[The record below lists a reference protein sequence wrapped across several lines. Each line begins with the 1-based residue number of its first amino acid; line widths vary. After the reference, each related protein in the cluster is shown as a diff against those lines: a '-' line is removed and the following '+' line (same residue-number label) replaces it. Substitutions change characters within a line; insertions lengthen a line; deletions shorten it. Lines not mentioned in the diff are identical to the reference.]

1 MSIALVLFGGAVAV
15 QSAAADTVGQQ
26 EQQVKDVVAE
36 IDRMQQKV
44 DQYNEEYLGALND
57 QAAVETQIT
66 QSQQQIAAQ
75 EASLAVLQGQ
85 LANVAVEQFMG
96 GGGGALGPLFDDP
109 SQIDDTLQREHLAT
123 VAVDAGSVST
133 DDYETLLSNLD
144 TAQKQLVK
152 KQQEAMDLAAR
163 AAASKAKAEQAA
175 SDLQARLVQEK
186 LKLGDLIQQEQD
198 RQAAAAQAQ
207 YEQQQAAAKAAAAA
221 QASARAAAQAA
232 ANTPKSSGNTS
243 SGSNSSSGNS
253 TSGNSSS
260 GNSSSGN
267 STSGNSSSGNSP
279 SNSGSSN
286 SNSNSNSSSSSGS
299 SSSNASSSNGGGG
312 NPPPVSGRAQVAVSA
327 AASQL
332 GVPYKFAQS
341 SPGVAFDCSG
351 LTAYAWGQA
360 GVAIPHQSAAQ
371 YASTPHVPKDQAQPG
386 DLIFYYSPI
395 SHVGIYVGGGSMIHA
410 PNTGSVVSYSAVHWD
425 KVVGVSR
432 PG

>member
-1 MSIALVLFGGAVAV
+1 MRRSTSFRCAVALVAVLFSGAVAV
-15 QSAAADTVGQQ
+15 QPAAADTVGQQ

-44 DQYNEEYLGALND
+44 DQYNEDYLAALND
-57 QAAVETQIT
+57 QAAVEAQIA
-66 QSQQQIAAQ
+66 QSQQQIAVQ
-75 EASLAVLQGQ
+75 QASLAVLQGQ

-109 SQIDDTLQREHLAT
+109 AQLDDTLQREHLAT

-133 DDYETLLSNLD
+133 DDYETLLSDLD

-152 KQQEAMDLAAR
+152 KQQEAIDLAAR

-186 LKLGDLIQQEQD
+186 NKLGDLIQQEQD
-198 RQAAAAQAQ
+198 RQAAAAQAK
-207 YEQQQAAAKAAAAA
+207 YEQEQAAARAA
-221 QASARAAAQAA
+221 AAAQAA
-232 ANTPKSSGNTS
+232 ANTPKSSGNS
-243 SGSNSSSGNS
+243 SGSNSGSGSSSSGS
-253 TSGNSSS
+253 SSSGNSSS
-260 GNSSSGN
+260 GNSSSN
-267 STSGNSSSGNSP
+267 SGSSDSNSSSG
-279 SNSGSSN
+279 SGSSAG
-286 SNSNSNSSSSSGS
+286 SSSSSDS
-299 SSSNASSSNGGGG
+299 SSSDSGGG
-312 NPPPVSGRAQVAVSA
+312 NPPPVSGRAQVAVAA

-332 GVPYKFAQS
+332 GVPYRFAQS

-360 GVAIPHQSAAQ
+360 GVGIPHQSSAQ

-410 PNTGSVVSYSAVHWD
+410 PNTGSVVSYTAVHWD